1 MRSLANVTDR
11 NEIMQRLSAL
21 TPSAQ
26 RVWGSMTVEGM
37 ICHLSDAFL
46 LALGDRTARPVK
58 MPVPGKV
65 MKVMALRL
73 PAPWPRNVATVE
85 EVRQGGGGTTPNTF
99 EADRTRLLEAL
110 ERFCASSALQQN
122 PHPFFGAM
130 SHADWMRWGY
140 LHSDHHLR
148 QFGT

>member
-26 RVWGSMTVEGM
+26 RVWGSMTVEEM

-46 LALGDRTARPVK
+46 LALGERAAKPVK

-65 MKVMALRL
+65 MKIMALRL
-73 PAPWPRNVATVE
+73 PAPWPHGVQTVE

-110 ERFCASSALQQN
+110 ERFCASPGLERN

-130 SHADWMRWGY
+130 SRADWMRWGY
-140 LHSDHHLR
+140 LHMDHHLR
-148 QFGT
+148 QFGQ